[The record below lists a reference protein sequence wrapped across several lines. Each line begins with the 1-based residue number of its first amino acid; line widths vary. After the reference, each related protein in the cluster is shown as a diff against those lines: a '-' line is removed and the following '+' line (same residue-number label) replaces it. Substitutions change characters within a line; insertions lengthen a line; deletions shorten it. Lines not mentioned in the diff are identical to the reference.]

1 MSKKPLI
8 VNIFGGPGAGK
19 STMRARIF
27 TELKYKQLNCEEITE
42 FAKDKTWE
50 ENWTALNDQIF
61 MFGSQYHRMY
71 RTMSKVDIL
80 LTDSPI
86 LLCSIYDKKSNQH
99 LKNLI
104 IEEHSQMN
112 TLNIFLE
119 RRHDYQSTGRNQD
132 EDGAK
137 EIDAKII
144 NLLEEGKV
152 EYITTHSSSQNA
164 IMIANLVDKLTRPCN
179 LTTVA

>member
-1 MSKKPLI
+1 MNKKPLI

-86 LLCSIYDKKSNQH
+86 LLCSIYDKKNNPH

-104 IEEHSQMN
+104 IEEHNAMN

-119 RRHDYQSTGRNQD
+119 RKHKYQGVGRNQD
-132 EDGAK
+132 EAEAK
-137 EIDAKII
+137 AVDEKII
-144 NLLEEGKV
+144 NLLEEGNV
-152 EYITTHSSSQNA
+152 QYITTHSSSQTA

-179 LTTVA
+179 LDPIE